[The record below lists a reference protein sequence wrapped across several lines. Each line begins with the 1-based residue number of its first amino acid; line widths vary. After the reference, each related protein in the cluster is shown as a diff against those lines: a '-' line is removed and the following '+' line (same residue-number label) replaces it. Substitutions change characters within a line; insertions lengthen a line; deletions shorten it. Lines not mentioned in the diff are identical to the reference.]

1 MAIIPIFIPHA
12 GCPHQCVFCN
22 QKTISGQKTA
32 ALEGAKEQINRWLE
46 RVKPSVENEAAF
58 YGGSFTGLDINLQKE
73 LLALTDEL
81 LARKVIGSVRLSTRP
96 DYIDDE
102 RLELLRNHGVKLVEL
117 GVQSLDDKVLAAAE
131 RGHNAE
137 QVTDA
142 VNLLKKYGFKVGLQ
156 LMVGMPEQC
165 FASVKDTVK
174 KVLTLKPDIAR
185 IYPLLVIKG
194 TPLAKSYEAG
204 EFEPLS
210 LEEAVEQAAYMYKKL
225 SEAGIRIIRVGLQP
239 DDELCAEGN
248 ILAGPFHPSMG
259 ELVQSYLLRE
269 KLTPQ
274 ILETAKQNG
283 EAILILCPRRL
294 ESKLRGIR
302 NSNIHYWSL
311 LISPIKLIVKSVD
324 VSEIKIICIPSNDWE
339 KAATQD

>member
-46 RVKPSVENEAAF
+46 RVKLSVENEAAF
-58 YGGSFTGLDINLQKE
+58 YGGSFTGLDITLQKE

-117 GVQSLDDKVLAAAE
+117 GVQSLDDKVLAVAE
-131 RGHNAE
+131 RGHTAE

-142 VNLLKKYGFKVGLQ
+142 VALLKKYGFKVGLQ
-156 LMVGMPEQC
+156 LMVGMPEQD
-165 FASVKDTVK
+165 FASVKDTVE
-174 KVLTLKPDIAR
+174 KVLALKPDIAR

-210 LEEAVEQAAYMYKKL
+210 LEEAVGQAAYMYKKL

-283 EAILILCPRRL
+283 EAILILCPRKL
-294 ESKLRGIR
+294 ESKVRGMR
-302 NSNIHYWSL
+302 NGNVKYWSL
-311 LISPIKLIVKSVD
+311 LVSPIKLIVKSVD